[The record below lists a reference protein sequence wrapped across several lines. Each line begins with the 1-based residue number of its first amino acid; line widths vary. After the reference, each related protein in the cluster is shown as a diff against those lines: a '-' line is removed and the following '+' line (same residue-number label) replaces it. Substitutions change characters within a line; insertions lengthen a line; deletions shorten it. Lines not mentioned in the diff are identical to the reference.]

1 MKNKNTPPEF
11 AVWLLS
17 RFLFGLELSE
27 KLGDLEEEF
36 LIKQKERGN
45 LKAKLW
51 YWEQILLTIPVCIK
65 NIFGWGG
72 IMFQNYLK
80 IAVRNIKK
88 HKAFSFINIA
98 GLALG
103 MACCILILLWVQD
116 ELSFDK
122 FHKNAKNLY
131 RLTTSDGEG
140 TGSSSPWALANT
152 LKKDFPEFSKGTRF
166 ITRTYNI
173 KYKEK
178 KFYETAA
185 MVDEDF
191 LAMFTFP
198 FIKGNPKTALA
209 NINSVLLTEET
220 AFKFFGNEDPLGK
233 TITLSNS
240 IDFTVTGLLENVPS
254 NSHMQFDLLV
264 RPELIVG
271 ENRMNGWSFDG
282 PSYVLLKEGVNVK
295 EVENKIAG
303 TIKKYDKRFN
313 LNLTSGL
320 QPFNDIYLYA
330 LNGTHPIV
338 YIYIFSA
345 IAFIVLLIACINF
358 MNLTTAKS
366 SQRAKEI
373 GMRKVIGAQRGDI
386 IKQFFGES
394 ILLAFL
400 ALVIAVVSVYLFLPV
415 FNEIAEKELSLNF
428 INNSEIVTGLFL
440 IALFTGVISGTYPAL
455 YLSSFRPVQ
464 VLKNTVLKGS
474 GRHTFRKVLIIFQFS
489 AAVILIISTSVIL
502 KQMHYIRTKDMGFK
516 RDHILRVTLDETLIQ
531 KYETVKKELLSEKDI
546 FQVSA
551 ANNIPLSINSFN
563 PFWWE
568 GRPLEDYQTMNFV
581 CVDFDYFEMFGM
593 KMKYGR
599 TFSKEFQSDSA
610 NYIINE
616 AALKLT
622 KFENPIGKKFAMWK
636 TEGEIIGVVQ
646 DFNSN
651 SLHEEIGPIAFMIYE
666 NSYKNNLF
674 VKVNSQNIPAAIE
687 HLEKTLSG
695 FSPNFIF
702 EYNFLDEDF
711 NEQYKSE
718 ERLADLLKYFS
729 FLAIFIS
736 CLGLL
741 GLASFIAE
749 QKRKEIAIRKVLG
762 ANVTSIVA
770 DLSKDFVK
778 LILAANVIAAPI
790 AYYFMNGWIEGFAF
804 HTNIGWEIFLLAGV
818 TALSIALL
826 TTGFQAIKAA
836 NKNPVDNLKCE

>member
-1 MKNKNTPPEF
+1 MKNAPPKF

-27 KLGDLEEEF
+27 KLGDLEEDF
-36 LIKQKERGN
+36 LIKQKERGI

-51 YWEQILLTIPVCIK
+51 YWKQILLTIPVCIK

-122 FHKNAKNLY
+122 FHKNADNLY

-140 TGSSSPWALANT
+140 TGSSSPWALAQT
-152 LKKDFPEFSKGTRF
+152 LKKDYPEFLKGSRF

-173 KYKEK
+173 KYKEN

-191 LAMFTFP
+191 LGMFTFP

-220 AFKFFGNEDPLGK
+220 AIKFFGDEDPLGK
-233 TITLSNS
+233 TISLENS
-240 IDFTVTGLLENVPS
+240 IDLTVTGILENVPS
-254 NSHMQFDLLV
+254 NSHMQFSLLV
-264 RPELIVG
+264 RPELIAG
-271 ENRMNGWSFDG
+271 ENRINGWSFDG
-282 PSYVLLKEGVNVK
+282 PSYVLLKDGVNVK
-295 EVENKIAG
+295 EVEKKIAG

-320 QPFNDIYLYA
+320 QPFTEIYLYA
-330 LNGTHPIV
+330 LNGTHPVV

-345 IAFIVLLIACINF
+345 IVVIVLLIACINF

-386 IKQFFGES
+386 IKQFLGES
-394 ILLAFL
+394 IILAFL
-400 ALVIAVVSVYLFLPV
+400 ALVIAIVSVYLFLPV
-415 FNEIAEKELSLNF
+415 FNEISEKELSLNF

-440 IALFTGVISGTYPAL
+440 IALFTGIISGTYPAL
-455 YLSSFRPVQ
+455 YLSSYRPVQ

-474 GRHTFRKVLIIFQFS
+474 GRHIFRKVLIVFQFS

-502 KQMHYIRTKDMGFK
+502 KQMQYIRTKDMGFK
-516 RDHILRVTLDETLIQ
+516 RDHILRVTLDESLIQ
-531 KYETVKKELLSEKDI
+531 KYETVKKELLSDKDI

-568 GRPLEDYQTMNFV
+568 GRALEDYETMNFV

-599 TFSKEFQSDSA
+599 TFSKELQSDST

-622 KFENPIGKKFAMWK
+622 EFDNPLGKKFAMWK
-636 TEGEIIGVVQ
+636 TEGEIIGVVR

-651 SLHEEIGPIAFMIYE
+651 SLHDEISPAAFMIY
-666 NSYKNNLF
+666 NNIDKRNLF
-674 VKVNSQNIPAAIE
+674 VKVNSQNIPSAID
-687 HLEKTLSG
+687 HIEKTLSG
-695 FSPNFIF
+695 FSTNFIF

-718 ERLADLLKYFS
+718 ERLADLLKYFT

-762 ANVTSIVA
+762 ANIARIVG

-778 LILAANVIAAPI
+778 LILIANIIAAPI
-790 AYYFMNGWIEGFAF
+790 AYYFMNGWIESFAF
-804 HTNIGWEIFLLAGV
+804 HTNIGWELFLFAGII
-818 TALSIALL
+818 ALGIALL